1 MRRTTAFSGPFLAL
15 PLWAVDQMLTSGEH
29 QHLPVLTALVA
40 LCDVHDHTCQKTVGE
55 IAMRAAVSERTAQ
68 RSLRW
73 LSDNGVVSVSKDS
86 GRAVPV
92 YKVHYSDVTKVT
104 PRVTAVTP
112 LRVTRMSPLPRRI
125 MKSRVTPVSPSNTPQ
140 TLIPQ
145 GNPEFPIEVW
155 ASTTVVGTKEV
166 GGIGT
171 YGPCA
176 SAPEATMILG
186 ADPHEERPAP
196 PAKKPSDV
204 NALVSHFVN
213 HPQVVMS
220 RSYPSSEVAMLR
232 KSMKLLLAG
241 GLDRKTIISMI
252 DKFYST
258 DRFRESERAA
268 FLFSNKKLQSELLAS
283 IGGVVATDDPLLE
296 LMLTDF
302 VRETVDLP
310 WSAVY
315 DADLRKAV
323 VSRGLDACFR
333 YPELVASLAYAFP
346 GDFRNDTFIS
356 ALTALNDLV
365 IATALN
371 DKTAKHL
378 VDSIPIDLPKEL
390 RTINSK
396 ALREQA
402 GTIAEAVYRYQRGS
416 NVLR

>member
-1 MRRTTAFSGPFLAL
+1 
-15 PLWAVDQMLTSGEH
+15 
-29 QHLPVLTALVA
+29 
-40 LCDVHDHTCQKTVGE
+40 
-55 IAMRAAVSERTAQ
+55 
-68 RSLRW
+68 
-73 LSDNGVVSVSKDS
+73 
-86 GRAVPV
+86 
-92 YKVHYSDVTKVT
+92 
-104 PRVTAVTP
+104 
-112 LRVTRMSPLPRRI
+112 
-125 MKSRVTPVSPSNTPQ
+125 
-140 TLIPQ
+140 
-145 GNPEFPIEVW
+145 
-155 ASTTVVGTKEV
+155 
-166 GGIGT
+166 
-171 YGPCA
+171 
-176 SAPEATMILG
+176 
-186 ADPHEERPAP
+186 
-196 PAKKPSDV
+196 
-204 NALVSHFVN
+204 
-213 HPQVVMS
+213 
-220 RSYPSSEVAMLR
+220 
-232 KSMKLLLAG
+232 MKLLLAG

-371 DKTAKHL
+371 DTTAKHL